1 MIFQKGKIMKTW
13 REAVIDGIRKL
24 TKNKNSYLFSRQEI
38 INTQLNQIIQEVQS
52 IGETP
57 SQTLS
62 RVLQELRD
70 ENLIEFVDNAGNY
83 VFLVDNINIEQEDLP
98 ETAIDFAINTG
109 RLQFNDISTDER
121 LIEAR
126 QRIGQDRLRFW
137 TLRNYQSQC
146 ALCDISEKRLLVASH
161 VARWADYP
169 KGRGDLSNI
178 ICLCKW
184 HDPLIEYGL
193 ISFTNDYEILKKP
206 TKSQMLTRILD
217 ATNTYQEPLAMP
229 LSSEYLE
236 IHRKKHQF

>member
-1 MIFQKGKIMKTW
+1 MKTW
-13 REAVIDGIRKL
+13 REAVINGIRRL
-24 TKNKNSYLFSRQEI
+24 TINKNSYLFSRQEI
-38 INTQLNQIIQEVQS
+38 INTQLTQIIEEVQS

-70 ENLIEFVDNAGNY
+70 ENLIEFVDNTGNY
-83 VFLVDNINIEQEDLP
+83 VFLVDNINIGQEDLP
-98 ETAIDFAINTG
+98 ETAIDVAIKTG

-126 QRIGQDRLRFW
+126 QRVGQDRLRFW
-137 TLRNYQSQC
+137 TLINYQSQC
-146 ALCDISEKRLLVASH
+146 ALCDISDQRLLVASH
-161 VARWADYP
+161 IARWADYP

-178 ICLCKW
+178 ICLCRW

-193 ISFTNDYEILKKP
+193 ISFSNGHEILKKP
-206 TKSQMLTRILD
+206 TKSQMLTKILD
-217 ATNTYQEPLAMP
+217 ETNIYQEPLAMP

-236 IHRKKHQF
+236 IHRKKHHF